1 MMSLKDIKELNN
13 KFKKNKEIAYKYDG
27 TELRTLNGEHIGL
40 DLMLSD
46 EGLELQICKVNEIN
60 YTKNGKEKI
69 WETFAFEEINIDKF
83 ETDEELDKYL
93 EYVVNFYENRVKN
106 DIDEEGFVINRDL
119 VKEINYMEYKGIL
132 VQYIYDTNTLI
143 FSLANKEILNDSDD
157 LDCIVYRNYTK
168 EEVEK
173 HIDILV
179 KNLIEENKIE
189 KVYHLK
195 NTFNDHDE
203 YTTDENKI
211 IMIYIDEMTQCAENN
226 ICRNNFEEEEYRNA
240 MGWLNQIMLLCGKFN
255 RNEIDINKII
265 EKLNKEHN
273 WAIEIEIK
281 KESENMFNEKELEQM
296 VIDLK
301 LGETSENFKE
311 MLEKINENNKFYKEL
326 LKVYESIP
334 TLKEEHKD
342 FDEEMLFLE
351 YRGWFCVRMEQE
363 ILSYVKGVF

>member
-1 MMSLKDIKELNN
+1 MMSLKEIKELNN

-143 FSLANKEILNDSDD
+143 FSLANKEILNDSDN

-179 KNLIEENKIE
+179 KNLIEENKVE

-240 MGWLNQIMLLCGKFN
+240 MGWLNQIMLLCGKYN
-255 RNEIDINKII
+255 RDEVDINEIIK
-265 EKLNKEHN
+265 ELNKEHN
-273 WAIEIEIK
+273 WSIEIEIK
-281 KESENMFNEKELEQM
+281 R
-296 VIDLK
+296 
-301 LGETSENFKE
+301 GE
-311 MLEKINENNKFYKEL
+311 
-326 LKVYESIP
+326 
-334 TLKEEHKD
+334 
-342 FDEEMLFLE
+342 
-351 YRGWFCVRMEQE
+351 
-363 ILSYVKGVF
+363 